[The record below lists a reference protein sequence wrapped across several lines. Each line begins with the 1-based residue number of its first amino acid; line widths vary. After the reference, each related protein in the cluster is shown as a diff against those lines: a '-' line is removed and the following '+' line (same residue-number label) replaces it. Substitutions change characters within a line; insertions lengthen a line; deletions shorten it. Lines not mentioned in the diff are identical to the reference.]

1 MSKRRSQPVKK
12 PPAAKRKGAKRA
24 RRVDDDDDDHEDED
38 EVRDGDGDQRHA
50 AAAATAPVDP
60 DDSADASAD
69 MSVPAAARIATASI
83 DNDEVGDDIM
93 TTSARRSVPS
103 SPFLV
108 RLEIR
113 LNGAI
118 QTGLLATSNVYVNV
132 YMDDSN
138 SFSGFYQITVP
149 ITRTTVS
156 TNGDCYAIERLSLL
170 RILSACDPRV
180 RSLISYRPALYDEN
194 GARSPM
200 LDRSI
205 PWLFIKPQINFV
217 LISHF
222 EERFGIDVLVST
234 KLPASR
240 SESSSSVSVASPSQ
254 PESTLPERITTVGEA
269 LDRYHRYKAAET
281 RLTTDGVAPKKKDV
295 ERFTSIARN
304 SHATDKAIFM
314 FLSESERKDLSIRQT
329 TLTVMKEKMKSQ

>member
-12 PPAAKRKGAKRA
+12 SPAPKRKGAKRA
-24 RRVDDDDDDHEDED
+24 RCVDDDDDDHEDED

-50 AAAATAPVDP
+50 AATAPVEA
-60 DDSADASAD
+60 DDSADASAN
-69 MSVPAAARIATASI
+69 MSVAAAARIATASI
-83 DNDEVGDDIM
+83 DHDEVGDDIM

-108 RLEIR
+108 DWEIR

-138 SFSGFYQITVP
+138 AFSGFYQITVP
-149 ITRTTVS
+149 ITRTTQS

-170 RILSACDPRV
+170 RTLSACDPRV
-180 RSLISYRPALYDEN
+180 RSLISYRPALYDET
-194 GARSPM
+194 GARSSM

-240 SESSSSVSVASPSQ
+240 SDLSSSVSVASPSQ

-281 RLTTDGVAPKKKDV
+281 RLTTDGIAPKKKDI

-304 SHATDKAIFM
+304 SHATDKAIFT

-329 TLTVMKEKMKSQ
+329 TVTVMKEKMKSQ